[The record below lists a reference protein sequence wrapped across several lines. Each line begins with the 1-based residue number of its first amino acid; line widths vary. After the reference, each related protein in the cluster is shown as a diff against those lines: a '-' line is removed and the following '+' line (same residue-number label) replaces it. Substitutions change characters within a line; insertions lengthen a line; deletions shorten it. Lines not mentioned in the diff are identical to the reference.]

1 MSYETM
7 LDEHRRAIDALDAE
21 LLGILARRGA
31 IVRKIGDIKRQRA
44 LPVVDPAR
52 KREVS
57 ERFASRATA
66 LGLDATF
73 ARRLYE
79 LVHEEA
85 VREEESVAPPP
96 NKR

>member
-1 MSYETM
+1 MIDAY
-7 LDEHRRAIDALDAE
+7 RREIDALDGE
-21 LLGILARRGA
+21 LLEILARRSA
-31 IVRKIGDIKRQRA
+31 VVRKIGEYKRQRA